1 MVETER
7 KILRLPLFDYNENA
21 AFYITI
27 CCQARIPLFEQPLA
41 KEIAL
46 RWMHELEHKY
56 RNIRLDEHIVMPDH
70 IHMILMKMKTD
81 EYPIGEIVSW
91 YKTMT
96 TNAYITEV
104 KNRALQPFDKKLW
117 QRNYYEHIIRNDL
130 DLNEKRAYIQDNPRR
145 WKEKT
150 HL

>member
-1 MVETER
+1 MVESER
-7 KILRLPLFDYNENA
+7 KNLRLPLFDYNENA

-27 CCQARIPLFEQPLA
+27 CCQARLPLFEQPLA

-46 RWMHELEHKY
+46 QWMHELEHKY
-56 RNIRLDEHIVMPDH
+56 RNLRLDERIVMPDH
-70 IHMILMKMKTD
+70 VHMILMKMKTD
-81 EYPIGEIVSW
+81 DDSLGEIIAW

-96 TNAYITEV
+96 TNAYIQGV
-104 KNRALQPFDKKLW
+104 KSGALQPFEKKLW

-145 WKEKT
+145 WALKKN
-150 HL
+150 L

>member
-1 MVETER
+1 MVESER
-7 KILRLPLFDYNENA
+7 KNLRLPLYDYNENA

-27 CCQARIPLFEQPLA
+27 CCQARLPLFEQPLA

-46 RWMHELEHKY
+46 HWMHELDHKY
-56 RNIRLDEHIVMPDH
+56 RNLRLDEHIVMPDH
-70 IHMILMKMKTD
+70 VHMILMKMKTD

-96 TNAYITEV
+96 TNAYIAEV
-104 KNRALQPFDKKLW
+104 RNGSLQPFEKKLW

-145 WKEKT
+145 WVTKQN
-150 HL
+150 L